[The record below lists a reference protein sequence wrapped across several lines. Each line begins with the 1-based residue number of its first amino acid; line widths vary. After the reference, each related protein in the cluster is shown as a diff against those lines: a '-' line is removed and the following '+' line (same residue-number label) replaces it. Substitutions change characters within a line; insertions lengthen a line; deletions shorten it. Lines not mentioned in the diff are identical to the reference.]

1 MIDATKFVSDI
12 DVEKILLGTYEREMT
27 VRDLS
32 EAYGIPIA
40 TCYRK
45 VRALED
51 TGLLAE
57 AKAYMGMDGKIVKF
71 YRANME
77 QAFVFYEDGKA
88 KVRFKVILEVAKA
101 FRERYEAHSQ
111 IGSTGN
117 EQHL

>member
-1 MIDATKFVSDI
+1 MIDATKFVSDV

-27 VRDLS
+27 VRELS

-51 TGLLAE
+51 HGLLSE
-57 AKAYMGMDGKIVKF
+57 AKAIMGRDGKIHKF

-77 QAFVFYEDGKA
+77 NAYVYYEDGKA
-88 KVRFKVILEVAKA
+88 KVRFKVILDVAKD
-101 FRERYEAHSQ
+101 FRERYEALAQSGQ
-111 IGSTGN
+111 AEN
-117 EQHL
+117 DNQP

>member
-1 MIDATKFVSDI
+1 MIDATKFVSDV

-27 VRDLS
+27 VRELS

-51 TGLLAE
+51 SGLLVE
-57 AKAYMGMDGKIVKF
+57 AKSIMSRDGKIMKF

-77 QAFVFYEDGKA
+77 QAYVFYEDGKA
-88 KVRFKVILEVAKA
+88 KVRFKVILDVAKD
-101 FRERYEAHSQ
+101 FRERYEALAQSGRAENDNQ
-111 IGSTGN
+111 
-117 EQHL
+117 Q

>member
-1 MIDATKFVSDI
+1 MIDATKFVTDV
-12 DVEKILLGTYEREMT
+12 DVERILLGTYEKEMT
-27 VRDLS
+27 VREMS

-57 AKAYMGMDGKIVKF
+57 SKVLIGPDGKIIKS

-77 QAFVFYEDGKA
+77 HAYVFYEDGKA
-88 KVRFKVILEVAKA
+88 KVRFKVILDVARD
-101 FRERYEAHSQ
+101 FRKRYEAMAASSGAQNDNHP
-111 IGSTGN
+111 
-117 EQHL
+117 